1 MSNNTETEDVEVES
15 SATDNNGWDFVED
28 TPVETD
34 VSETNEEP
42 VEEPS
47 TEEEVEEA
55 EESSETNSET
65 EVEDSD
71 NSESESE
78 EEEKEEAEP
87 VKKDEPR
94 IPLSRLRK
102 EIMKRKA
109 AEAKLQKPEVKE
121 KQEPQSGEPDFPALT
136 YDAEVDRQNQAKYYK
151 DLAAYERNQLKEE
164 LALEKRQI
172 QQAER
177 EAADLRRI
185 EEAKESDPEY
195 RQALEDVFSDEE
207 ETEFVTSQMT
217 QDLYEAIQEFGTPL
231 EKYVLQNRHELM
243 PKLADLQG
251 RSFDREIGRIMGRL
265 EAAPEKTAPA
275 PKKPKQKS
283 KAPPAIKQV
292 TKGTSKVQPVADGW
306 KIE

>member
-1 MSNNTETEDVEVES
+1 MSNNTEIEDVEVES

-28 TPVETD
+28 EPAEAD
-34 VSETNEEP
+34 VSEAEETE
-42 VEEPS
+42 VEEP
-47 TEEEVEEA
+47 EESEEA
-55 EESSETNSET
+55 EAEAEVET
-65 EVEDSD
+65 EDAEDSD

-78 EEEKEEAEP
+78 EEEEAEKEP
-87 VKKDEPR
+87 ELIKKEVF
-94 IPLSRLRK
+94 LSRLRK
-102 EIMKRKA
+102 ETMKRKA
-109 AEAKLQKPEVKE
+109 AEAKLKAQESPKEE
-121 KQEPQSGEPDFPALT
+121 KQEQQSGEPEFPALT
-136 YDAEVDRQNQAKYYK
+136 YDAETDRQNQAKYYK
-151 DLAAYERNQLKEE
+151 DLAAYERKQLKEE
-164 LALEKRQI
+164 LALEDRKK

-231 EKYVLQNRHELM
+231 EKYVLQNRHEVM

-265 EAAPEKTAPA
+265 EAAPTPKPA

-292 TKGTSKVQPVADGW
+292 TKGASKVQPVADGW